1 MRTLFL
7 MPFAS
12 SLQCRV
18 GMYSLHLSQA
28 AHPSRSLSWYSQ
40 HEATGS
46 FTTPPWMEYLSK
58 GYPLVF
64 LKISPIVRRYLFI
77 LLRGERRCE
86 SKLICPKT
94 QLNDPA
100 RSRAQTSWPAVQRTN
115 HQATGP
121 FILCLWSFLISII
134 FLFLSFT
141 LTGTTQNA
149 KYKNTKES
157 KHQQRHKV
165 DI

>member
-77 LLRGERRCE
+77 LLRGKRRCE
-86 SKLICPKT
+86 SIVNWFAQKHNSSCVLG
-94 QLNDPA
+94 
-100 RSRAQTSWPAVQRTN
+100 RAQTSWPADQRTD

-121 FILCLWSFLISII
+121 FILFMKSPYFDH

-141 LTGTTQNA
+141 LNRTTQKA

>member
-12 SLQCRV
+12 SLKCRV

-77 LLRGERRCE
+77 LLRGERQSE
-86 SKLICPKT
+86 SKLIYPKT

-100 RSRAQTSWPAVQRTN
+100 RSRAQTSWPADQRTN
-115 HQATGP
+115 RQATGP
-121 FILCLWSFLISII
+121 FILFMKFSYFDHFFI
-134 FLFLSFT
+134 FIFT

-149 KYKNTKES
+149 KYKNIKES

>member
-12 SLQCRV
+12 SLQCRI
-18 GMYSLHLSQA
+18 GRYSLYSSQA

-64 LKISPIVRRYLFI
+64 LKISPIVRRYLLI
-77 LLRGERRCE
+77 LLRGERRRCE

-100 RSRAQTSWPAVQRTN
+100 RSRAQTSWPADQRTN

-121 FILCLWSFLISII
+121 FILFMKFSYFDHFSIFI
-134 FLFLSFT
+134 FYINRN
-141 LTGTTQNA
+141 NA
-149 KYKNTKES
+149 KCKIQKHKRKQTPTKT
-157 KHQQRHKV
+157 
-165 DI
+165 

>member
-28 AHPSRSLSWYSQ
+28 AHPSRGLSRYSQ
-40 HEATGS
+40 HKATGS
-46 FTTPPWMEYLSK
+46 FTTPSWMEYLSK

-64 LKISPIVRRYLFI
+64 LKISLIVRRYLFI

-100 RSRAQTSWPAVQRTN
+100 GSRAQTSWPAVLRTN
-115 HQATGP
+115 HQATVP
-121 FILCLWSFLISII
+121 FILFMKFPYFDHFFI
-134 FLFLSFT
+134 FIFYINWN
-141 LTGTTQNA
+141 NA
-149 KYKNTKES
+149 KCKIQKHKRKQTPTKT
-157 KHQQRHKV
+157 
-165 DI
+165 

>member
-1 MRTLFL
+1 
-7 MPFAS
+7 
-12 SLQCRV
+12 
-18 GMYSLHLSQA
+18 MYSLYSSQA
-28 AHPSRSLSWYSQ
+28 AHPSRSLSRYSQ
-40 HEATGS
+40 HKATGS
-46 FTTPPWMEYLSK
+46 FTTPPLDGIPIERLPV
-58 GYPLVF
+58 PLAF
-64 LKISPIVRRYLFI
+64 LTISQIVRRYLFI
-77 LLRGERRCE
+77 LLREKRRCE
-86 SKLICPKT
+86 SKLICLKT

-121 FILCLWSFLISII
+121 FILFMKSPYFDH

-141 LTGTTQNA
+141 LNGTTQKA

>member
-12 SLQCRV
+12 SLQCRI

-64 LKISPIVRRYLFI
+64 LKISPIVRRYLLI

-121 FILCLWSFLISII
+121 FILFMKSPYFDH

-141 LTGTTQNA
+141 LNGTTQKA